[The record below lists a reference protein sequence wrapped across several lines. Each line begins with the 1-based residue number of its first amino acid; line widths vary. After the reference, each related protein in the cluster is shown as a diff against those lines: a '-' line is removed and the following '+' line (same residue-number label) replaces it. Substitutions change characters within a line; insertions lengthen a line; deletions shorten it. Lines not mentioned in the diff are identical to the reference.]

1 MASTRKAAESNTR
14 NAFETTLTSQLGA
27 SDLTINVSSTTG
39 LVSPCYIVLEPDSS
53 SQREYI
59 FVDSTIASTSLV
71 TTTIDN
77 RYLTGSAAAS
87 GIVHP
92 SGSKVRISPVQQ
104 HFEDIWD
111 AVGKVIDAT
120 WSSSTAG
127 EVIFNVADG
136 TIDVANDEIF
146 IRDANDS
153 NKVKRESV
161 VDLVAAVDGTGL
173 TASSGVLNVGGLTVS
188 ELAAATLVTE
198 SEGIAGN
205 DNDTTLPTSAA
216 VKDYADTAAAG
227 AGVSLGL
234 VLALS

>member
-1 MASTRKAAESNTR
+1 MADTRKAVETNLR
-14 NAFETTLTSQLGA
+14 NAFETTLSGSLGA
-27 SDLTINVSSTTG
+27 TDTTLNLTATTG
-39 LVSPCYIVLEPDSS
+39 LTSPVYLVIDPDSS
-53 SQREYI
+53 SSREYI
-59 FVDSTIASTSLV
+59 FIDGTINSTSAA
-71 TTTIDN
+71 TSTADN
-77 RYLTGSAAAS
+77 RYLTGSAAGSGLSHAS
-87 GIVHP
+87 GT
-92 SGSKVRISPVQQ
+92 KVRVSPTAQL
-104 HFEDIWD
+104 FEDVWD
-111 AVGKVIDAT
+111 AVGKVVDSVY
-120 WSSSTAG
+120 SSGTAG
-127 EVIFNVADG
+127 EVVLNVSAG
-136 TIDVANDEIF
+136 AVDVANDEIF

-161 VDLVAAVDGTGL
+161 SDLVAAVDGTGL

-198 SEGIAGN
+198 AEGIAGN